1 MNPVDSVSNQLEE
14 ITDLELETEFN
25 ITGEDSE
32 FSNEPVVGVEIVKPN
47 NRIRPPKM
55 IALDSTP
62 ESITWKLSELDP
74 KIRIDKYQ
82 VHLIRFVEIM
92 TLKNIST

>member
-1 MNPVDSVSNQLEE
+1 MNSVDSLSTQIEE
-14 ITDLELETEFN
+14 MRELKLETEYN

-32 FSNEPVVGVEIVKPN
+32 FNNEPNVGVEVVKPN

-82 VHLIRFVEIM
+82 V
-92 TLKNIST
+92 K

>member
-1 MNPVDSVSNQLEE
+1 MGKLQYKNSTNQENSDE
-14 ITDLELETEFN
+14 ICQIRLIHGLLRELELETEYN

-32 FSNEPVVGVEIVKPN
+32 FNNEPNVGVEVVKPN

-82 VHLIRFVEIM
+82 V
-92 TLKNIST
+92 N